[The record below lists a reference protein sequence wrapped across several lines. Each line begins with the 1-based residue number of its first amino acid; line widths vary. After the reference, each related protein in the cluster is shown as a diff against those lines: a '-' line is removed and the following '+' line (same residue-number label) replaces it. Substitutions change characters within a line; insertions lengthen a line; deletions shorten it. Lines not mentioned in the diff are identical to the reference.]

1 MEKEKLE
8 GLLIDYM
15 DGKLYE
21 ADRHFIER
29 ELVNNS
35 DTYKVYEQLKE
46 VVQAMEHDPQLVPG
60 NNIKKNFDQFLQQE
74 IAANKK
80 SKFIFFQPAFY
91 KVAAAIALLIMSGV
105 TAFWM
110 YKDQQR
116 AQELTAIRQEMIE
129 TKRMMMAMMSNEQS
143 ASQRITGVSVA
154 NQLEKAD
161 DEVVMVLVKT
171 MNEDPNT
178 NVRMA
183 ALEALS
189 KFHTEPNVRKALI
202 ESLATQKD
210 PVVQIALIQLLV
222 TIKEKG
228 VMKDLER
235 MTKDKTIM
243 KAVKDEAYS
252 GILKLS

>member
-8 GLLIDYM
+8 SLLVDYI
-15 DGKLYE
+15 DGKLNE
-21 ADRHFIER
+21 TDRQLIEQ
-29 ELVNNS
+29 ELVNNA
-35 DTYKVYEQLKE
+35 DAYKVYEQLKE
-46 VVQAMEHDPQLVPG
+46 VVRAIDHAPEIEPG
-60 NNIKKNFDQFLQQE
+60 AHAKKAFDQFLQQE
-74 IAANKK
+74 IARSRKFK
-80 SKFIFFQPAFY
+80 SILFQPAFY
-91 KVAAAIALLIMSGV
+91 RVAAAIALLVMAGV

-110 YKDQQR
+110 YKNQQH
-116 AQELTAIRQEMIE
+116 AHELAAIRQEMEE
-129 TKRMMMAMMSNEQS
+129 TKRMMMTMMSNEQS
-143 ASQRITGVSVA
+143 ASQRITGVAVA
-154 NQLEKAD
+154 NQFEKAD
-161 DEVVMVLVKT
+161 DEVVRVLVKT

-189 KFHTEPNVRKALI
+189 KFHTEQNVRKALI

-222 TIKEKG
+222 TIKERG

-252 GILKLS
+252 GLLKLS

>member
-15 DGKLYE
+15 DGKLNE